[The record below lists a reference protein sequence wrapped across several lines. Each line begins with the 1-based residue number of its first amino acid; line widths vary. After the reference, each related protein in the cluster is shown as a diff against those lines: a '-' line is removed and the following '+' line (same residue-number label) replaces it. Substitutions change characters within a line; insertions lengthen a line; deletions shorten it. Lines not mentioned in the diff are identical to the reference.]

1 MSTQILAGSKGI
13 YRTTEKGSDENSF
26 TVVED
31 TCSECEKIP
40 VKFQH
45 DSRPKVLV
53 NMALCTFT
61 NNGFKTSD
69 FQGK

>member
-1 MSTQILAGSKGI
+1 MARQILAGSKGI
-13 YRTTEKGSDENSF
+13 YKTTGKGASEYSF
-26 TVVED
+26 TVVKD

-45 DSRPKVLV
+45 DARPEVLV
-53 NMALCTFT
+53 YMDLCTFT
-61 NNGFKTSD
+61 NDGLKTND

>member
-13 YRTTEKGSDENSF
+13 YRTTGKGSDKHPF

-45 DSRPKVLV
+45 DARPKVLV
-53 NMALCTFT
+53 YMALCTFT
-61 NNGFKTSD
+61 NDGLKTND